1 MDKEILSIS
10 RCGDKMKVCRK
21 CGKIKPSYSFFIVQD
36 GKTYPDCKSCVAKS
50 FIVHDKIRVNGHK
63 SMYENK
69 DSAQYLGVVVGE
81 RLCKHLFKD
90 VEVMPYGHSG
100 FDLICNRG
108 KKIDVKTACLT
119 HRGNSVHWVFGI
131 RKNKIADYFI
141 CVAFDN
147 RVNLT
152 PLHMWM
158 IPGNEI
164 NDKLNTSISPSTI
177 HKWKQWEKDIN
188 DVQLCCTTIKG
199 DKS

>member
-1 MDKEILSIS
+1 
-10 RCGDKMKVCRK
+10 MKVCRK
-21 CGKIKPSYSFFIVQD
+21 CGKIKPSYSFYIVQD

-50 FIVHDKIRVNGHK
+50 YMVHDKVRVNGHK

-108 KKIDVKTACLT
+108 KKIDVKTACLLGKRNQWQFT
-119 HRGNSVHWVFGI
+119 IN
-131 RKNKIADYFI
+131 KNTIADYFI
-141 CVAFDN
+141 LVAFDN
-147 RVNLT
+147 RTDLN

-158 IPGNEI
+158 IPGEEI
-164 NDKLNTSISPSTI
+164 NDKTGISVSKNTI
-177 HKWKQWEKDIN
+177 HKWKQWERDIN
-188 DVQLCCTTIKG
+188 DVQICCNIMKE
-199 DKS
+199 